1 MVTATGISSQATA
14 CGYEFIDRILEME
27 NAMRRIGFLL
37 PVVLMVV
44 LVSGAQA
51 QNWNIVIQDNA
62 TGTPANQVNGYV
74 GGTATLYATIY
85 NFTGTPSS
93 DDGTGTGTVAPPSTL
108 NFAGFGF
115 TQNLGQDDLASLFTE
130 DSRIPGFPV
139 VFGSTDGSTP
149 GTSGYVILGTF
160 DLSTLAPGT
169 YTEDFTAGAFPDDA
183 TSTVPFS
190 DITGTLTLQVN
201 NAAVPEPSTITTFSI
216 GALSLLLFA
225 VRRRLKSTARSV

>member
-1 MVTATGISSQATA
+1 
-14 CGYEFIDRILEME
+14 
-27 NAMRRIGFLL
+27 
-37 PVVLMVV
+37 
-44 LVSGAQA
+44 
-51 QNWNIVIQDNA
+51 
-62 TGTPANQVNGYV
+62 
-74 GGTATLYATIY
+74 
-85 NFTGTPSS
+85 
-93 DDGTGTGTVAPPSTL
+93 L
-108 NFAGFGF
+108 NFAGLGF
-115 TQNLGQDDLASLFTE
+115 TQNLGQGDLAGLFTE

-201 NAAVPEPSTITTFSI
+201 NAPVPEASTATS
-216 GALSLLLFA
+216 LSLGILPLLLLA
-225 VRRRLKSTARSV
+225 GYRRVKRTGQNV